1 MPHPRIGLALGGGAA
16 RGWAHIGV
24 LRALADAG
32 VVPDI
37 VCGTSI
43 GALVGGVH
51 LSGHLDVLEQWA
63 RGLSKLN
70 ILRNLDFNF
79 AGGGLIRGRRLLGL
93 MEGYLGDLKIEQLPV
108 PFSCIA
114 TDLLTGHEVWIREG
128 RLIDALRASFSLPGL
143 FAPVRLDGRW
153 LVDGALVNPLP
164 VSVCHALG
172 AQLVIAVNL
181 HADLIGRARSPGSDI
196 PRITGFD
203 LTDELPAASRPGN
216 GMFASIL
223 QQLFGRDN
231 SAPSLFGVMVQS
243 LNIMQDRIT
252 RSRLAGEPSD
262 VVISPRVGHVGMLE
276 FHRAAELI
284 DEGRAATER
293 VLHDLRD
300 AIALY
305 ASATG

>member
-32 VVPDI
+32 VVPDV

-43 GALVGGVH
+43 GALVGSVH

-93 MEGYLGDLKIEQLPV
+93 MEAYLGDLKIEQLPV
-108 PFSCIA
+108 PFSCVA
-114 TDLLTGHEVWIREG
+114 TDLLTGHEVWIRDG
-128 RLIDALRASFSLPGL
+128 RVIDAVRASFSLPGL

-181 HADLIGRARSPGSDI
+181 HADLIGRARTPGSDV

-203 LTDELPAASRPGN
+203 LADELPAARRPGN

-223 QQLFGRDN
+223 QQLFGRETN
-231 SAPSLFGVMVQS
+231 APSLFGVMVQS

-293 VLHDLRD
+293 VLQELRD
-300 AIALY
+300 AVALY
-305 ASATG
+305 ASATR